1 MRPVASQKEQRMV
14 LSGDQMLSQD
24 NLDNILIDL
33 IGPDLVELSAK
44 LHGEHNGKTVAIS
57 VMK

>member
-1 MRPVASQKEQRMV
+1 MV